1 VSKYHSMFHHFT
13 NYFTA
18 DHLRE
23 VEIPILPHCKHTED
37 TEGDEICAGLLEGGR
52 DACQGDSGGPLMCQ
66 NIKNRNQWYL
76 AGIVSH
82 GEGCARPNE
91 PGVYTRVSKYIGWI
105 SENMSRYTSK
115 L

>member
-1 VSKYHSMFHHFT
+1 MFHNFT

-82 GEGCARPNE
+82 GEGCVPDLTNQEFTHESANTSD
-91 PGVYTRVSKYIGWI
+91 GLAKI
-105 SENMSRYTSK
+105 SVGTHLSWNFFN
-115 L
+115 